1 MILLRDG
8 THRIKDI
15 WLADLQSVKVYNPVH
30 AEILPLEYL
39 EKLPL
44 VEEKTTSFYEESGS
58 SKGYVKGSTK
68 IWERLFMGWWAF
80 DWRVGEDKRLGKDIN
95 NPPVFYTSLK
105 PWARAESDMR
115 NFEVFLA
122 YWGWNL

>member
-80 DWRVGEDKRLGKDIN
+80 DWRVGEDKRLGK
-95 NPPVFYTSLK
+95 
-105 PWARAESDMR
+105 
-115 NFEVFLA
+115 
-122 YWGWNL
+122 G